1 MSPTRNHCELLT
13 AIGASG
19 LVGLA
24 AGTIQ
29 FFQAGGEGVRMWH
42 DVFVEQVTLAEKVIR
57 TIEDSGGQLT
67 SSRTGWL
74 LNIADAIRRGHSE
87 PPRSAVFPCLHTQPM
102 LGS

>member
-74 LNIADAIRRGHSE
+74 LNIADAIWCGH
-87 PPRSAVFPCLHTQPM
+87 M
-102 LGS
+102 